1 MAVPIW
7 RLLLNA
13 ALRFATSR
21 ACTGASTARP
31 ANGANIDATA
41 TSWSSNE
48 RGWVE

>member
-21 ACTGASTARP
+21 AWTVVSTAKP

-41 TSWSSNE
+41 TSRSSKV
-48 RGWVE
+48 RGWVA